1 MDTREPDVAVI
12 GAGVSGLTTAIGLAE
27 QGLQVTVQAAEPPL
41 ATTSA
46 AAGALWGAH
55 LVGRDDRVARWAD
68 VTLGRF
74 LDMLDEPRAGVRLIP
89 GISAFRTPRPEPPSW
104 LASADGQRPRP
115 RPAGR
120 LPAGYAAGWEV
131 TAPVI
136 DMPAYLGYLLDR
148 LRRADGTVLDDCTFG
163 SLSEVIDQTR
173 AGIIVNCAGIG
184 AHKLVPDPAVTPVRG
199 QVVVVANP
207 GISDFFVGSGDDPDD
222 LSYVFP
228 HRDTVVLGGTQQP
241 DDWAL
246 EPDQAIAERIV
257 RRCAVIEPRLAGAD
271 IIAHRVGLRP
281 VRPSVR
287 LETEDLGGGRR
298 LLHNYGHG
306 GAGITL
312 SWGGALDIA
321 AAVVG

>member
-1 MDTREPDVAVI
+1 MNTGKPDVAVV
-12 GAGVSGLTTAIGLAE
+12 GAGVAGLTTAICLAE
-27 QGLQVTVQAAEPPL
+27 RGLKVTVRAAEPPL

-55 LVGRDDRVARWAD
+55 MVGHDDRIARWAD
-68 VTLGRF
+68 VTLARF
-74 LDMLDEPRAGVRLIP
+74 LDMLDEPLSGVRLIS
-89 GISAFRTPRPEPPSW
+89 GISAFRSPEQEPPPW

-120 LPAGYAAGWEV
+120 LPAGYAVGWEV
-131 TAPVI
+131 VAPVV
-136 DMPAYLGYLLDR
+136 DMTAYLGYLLDR
-148 LRRADGTVLDDCTFG
+148 LQGAGGEVRVGGTFG
-163 SLSEVIDQTR
+163 SLAEAIEQSL
-173 AGIIVNCAGIG
+173 AAIIVNCSGIG
-184 AHKLVPDPAVTPVRG
+184 AHQLVPDPAVTPVRG

-207 GISDFFVGSGDDPDD
+207 GISDFFVGSGHEPDD

-228 HRDTVVLGGTQQP
+228 HRDTVVLGGTRQP
-241 DDWAL
+241 DDWTL
-246 EPDQAIAERIV
+246 EPDQAIAERII
-257 RRCAVIEPRLAGAD
+257 RRCVAIEPSLAGAD
-271 IIAHRVGLRP
+271 VIAHRVGLRP

-312 SWGGALDIA
+312 SWGCALDIA
-321 AAVVG
+321 AAVAG

>member
-1 MDTREPDVAVI
+1 MNTRDPDVAVI
-12 GAGVSGLTTAIGLAE
+12 GAGVSGLTTAICLAE

-55 LVGRDDRVARWAD
+55 LVGRDDRVPHWAD
-68 VTLGRF
+68 VTLARF
-74 LDMLDEPRAGVRLIP
+74 LDMLDKPLTGVRLRG
-89 GISAFRTPRPEPPSW
+89 GISASRSPQQEPPPW

-115 RPAGR
+115 AGT
-120 LPAGYAAGWEV
+120 LPAGYAAGWAV
-131 TAPVI
+131 TAPVV
-136 DMPAYLGYLLDR
+136 DMPAYLGYLLAR
-148 LRRADGTVLDDCTFG
+148 LRRAGGAVLDDCMFG
-163 SLSEVIDQTR
+163 SLSEVIEQSR
-173 AGIIVNCAGIG
+173 AGTIVNCSGIG

-241 DDWAL
+241 EDWTL

-257 RRCAVIEPRLAGAD
+257 RRCVVIEPRLARAD
-271 IIAHRVGLRP
+271 IITHRVGLRP

-312 SWGGALDIA
+312 SWGCALDIA
-321 AAVVG
+321 AAVTG

>member
-1 MDTREPDVAVI
+1 MNTRKPDVAVI
-12 GAGVSGLTTAIGLAE
+12 GAGVSGLSTAICLAE

-55 LVGRDDRVARWAD
+55 LVGRDDRVDRWAD
-68 VTLGRF
+68 VTLARF
-74 LDMLDEPRAGVRLIP
+74 LDMLDDPVTGVRLIP
-89 GISAFRTPRPEPPSW
+89 GISAFRSPRPAPPAW
-104 LASADGQRPRP
+104 LASADGQRPR
-115 RPAGR
+115 RAGT

-131 TAPVI
+131 AAPVV

-148 LRRADGTVLDDCTFG
+148 LQRASARVLAARTFG
-163 SLSEVIDQTR
+163 SLPEAIEQSPAAV
-173 AGIIVNCAGIG
+173 IVNCAGIG
-184 AHKLVPDPAVTPVRG
+184 AHKLVPDPAVIPVRG

-222 LSYVFP
+222 LSYLFP
-228 HRDTVVLGGTQQP
+228 HRDTVVLGGTQQTG
-241 DDWAL
+241 DWAL

-257 RRCAVIEPRLAGAD
+257 RRCVAIEPRLAGAD

-287 LETEDLGGGRR
+287 LETEDLGRGRR

-312 SWGGALDIA
+312 SWGCALDIA
-321 AAVVG
+321 TAVLG

>member
-1 MDTREPDVAVI
+1 MNTRKPDAVVI
-12 GAGVSGLTTAIGLAE
+12 GAGVSGLTTAICLAE

-55 LVGRDDRVARWAD
+55 LVGRDDRVVRWAD
-68 VTLGRF
+68 VTLARF
-74 LDMLDEPRAGVRLIP
+74 LDLLDNPVTGVRLSC
-89 GISAFRTPRPEPPSW
+89 GISAFRSPRPEPPAW
-104 LASADGQRPRP
+104 LASADGQRPRT
-115 RPAGR
+115 AGT

-131 TAPVI
+131 AAPVV

-148 LRRADGTVLDDCTFG
+148 LRQAGAEVRDGCTFG
-163 SLSEVIDQTR
+163 SLPEAIEHTR
-173 AGIIVNCAGIG
+173 AEIIVNCAGIG

-228 HRDTVVLGGTQQP
+228 HRDTVVLGGTQQAA
-241 DDWAL
+241 DWTL
-246 EPDQAIAERIV
+246 EPDPAIAERIV
-257 RRCAVIEPRLAGAD
+257 RRCVAIEPRLAGAD

-287 LETEDLGGGRR
+287 LDAEDLGDGRR

-312 SWGGALDIA
+312 SWGCALDIA
-321 AAVVG
+321 TAVIS

>member
-1 MDTREPDVAVI
+1 MNTREPDVAVI
-12 GAGVSGLTTAIGLAE
+12 GAGVSGLTTAICLAE
-27 QGLQVTVQAAEPPL
+27 QGFRVTVQAAGPPL
-41 ATTSA
+41 ATASA

-68 VTLGRF
+68 VTLARF
-74 LDMLDEPRAGVRLIP
+74 LDMLDEPRTGVRLRS
-89 GISAFRTPRPEPPSW
+89 GISAFRSPRQEPPSW

-115 RPAGR
+115 RPADT

-131 TAPVI
+131 TAPVV
-136 DMPAYLGYLLDR
+136 DMPAYLGYLLGR
-148 LRRADGTVLDDCTFG
+148 LRRAGGEILDDRTFG

-173 AGIIVNCAGIG
+173 AAIIVNCSGIG

-207 GISDFFVGSGDDPDD
+207 GISGFFVGSGDDPDD
-222 LSYVFP
+222 LSYLFP
-228 HRDTVVLGGTQQP
+228 HLDTVVLGGTQQP
-241 DDWAL
+241 DDWTL

-257 RRCAVIEPRLAGAD
+257 RRCVVIEPRLAGAD

-312 SWGGALDIA
+312 SWGCALDIA
-321 AAVVG
+321 TAVVG

>member
-1 MDTREPDVAVI
+1 MVI
-12 GAGVSGLTTAIGLAE
+12 GAGVSGLTTAICLAE
-27 QGLQVTVQAAEPPL
+27 QGLQVTVLAAEPPL

-68 VTLGRF
+68 VTLARF
-74 LDMLDEPRAGVRLIP
+74 LDMLDDPATGVRLIP
-89 GISAFRTPRPEPPSW
+89 GISAFRSPRPEPPAW

-115 RPAGR
+115 AAA

-131 TAPVI
+131 TAPVV
-136 DMPAYLGYLLDR
+136 DMPAYLRYLLDR
-148 LRRADGTVLDDCTFG
+148 LPRAGAEVRDGCTFG
-163 SLSEVIDQTR
+163 SLSEVIERSR

-184 AHKLVPDPAVTPVRG
+184 AHQLVPDPAVTPVRG

-246 EPDQAIAERIV
+246 EPDRAIAERIV
-257 RRCAVIEPRLAGAD
+257 RRCVAIEPRLAGAD

-287 LETEDLGGGRR
+287 LETEDLRGGRR

-312 SWGGALDIA
+312 SWGCALDIA
-321 AAVVG
+321 TAVTG

>member
-1 MDTREPDVAVI
+1 MNTREPEVAVI
-12 GAGVSGLTTAIGLAE
+12 GAGVSGLTTAICLAE

-55 LVGRDDRVARWAD
+55 LVGRDDRVASWAD
-68 VTLGRF
+68 VTLARF
-74 LDMLDEPRAGVRLIP
+74 LDMLDDPVTGVRLIP
-89 GISAFRTPRPEPPSW
+89 GISAFRSPRQEPPAW

-115 RPAGR
+115 AGI

-131 TAPVI
+131 AAPVV

-148 LRRADGTVLDDCTFG
+148 LRRAGAQVLDGRTFG
-163 SLSEVIDQTR
+163 SLSEAIEQSHAAV
-173 AGIIVNCAGIG
+173 IVNCAGIG
-184 AHKLVPDPAVTPVRG
+184 AHKLVPDLAVIPVRG

-241 DDWAL
+241 GDWAL

-257 RRCAVIEPRLAGAD
+257 RRCVAIEPRLAGAD

-312 SWGGALDIA
+312 SWGCALDIA
-321 AAVVG
+321 TAVTG

>member
-1 MDTREPDVAVI
+1 MNTREPDAVVI
-12 GAGVSGLTTAIGLAE
+12 GAGVSGLTTAICLAE
-27 QGLQVTVQAAEPPL
+27 QGLQVTVRAAEPPL

-55 LVGRDDRVARWAD
+55 LVGRDDRVARWAE
-68 VTLGRF
+68 VTLARF
-74 LDMLDEPRAGVRLIP
+74 LDMLGDPATGVRLLS
-89 GISAFRTPRPEPPSW
+89 GIIASRSPQQEPPPW
-104 LASADGQRPRP
+104 VASADGQPP
-115 RPAGR
+115 RPAGA
-120 LPAGYAAGWEV
+120 LPAGYVAGWEL
-131 TAPVI
+131 TAPVV

-148 LRRADGTVLDDCTFG
+148 LRRADAEALDDCTFG
-163 SLSEVIDQTR
+163 SLSEAIEQSS

-207 GISDFFVGSGDDPDD
+207 GISDFFVGSGEDPDD

-228 HRDTVVLGGTQQP
+228 HRETVVLGGTQQP

-257 RRCAVIEPRLAGAD
+257 RRCVAIEPRLAGAD

-312 SWGGALDIA
+312 SWGCALDTA
-321 AAVVG
+321 TAVVG